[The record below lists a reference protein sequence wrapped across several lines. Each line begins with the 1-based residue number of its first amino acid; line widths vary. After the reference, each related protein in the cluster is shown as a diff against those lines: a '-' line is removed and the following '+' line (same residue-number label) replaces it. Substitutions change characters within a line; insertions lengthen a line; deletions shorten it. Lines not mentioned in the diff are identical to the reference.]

1 MRQRLFVVVGR
12 PRRGVPHG
20 RRSRAVLAILALL
33 VTGCASHSLMPKE
46 QAEAIK
52 SRDRALASQA
62 PAIQAAIRQSQD
74 AGALAF
80 FDTQNGR
87 LVVLPGETPADAWA
101 RHTAAP
107 ASDGGRMSVPAVVT
121 FVHRADLPMAPEA
134 VTVSALEQR
143 QAVRTSVD
151 ALEQELREVR
161 EGHRRTEERLAGI
174 QRELAESIA
183 ATKQE
188 TDRSLAGAKADLQRA
203 LTALGEEL
211 AAARAFMLQTA
222 QLGWL
227 NQELNVE
234 NANSI
239 RRVATAGQEL
249 TATSARLAAMVQQL
263 SETLAGQLKELATR
277 LDAIQGK
284 VGDIK

>member
-1 MRQRLFVVVGR
+1 
-12 PRRGVPHG
+12 
-20 RRSRAVLAILALL
+20 
-33 VTGCASHSLMPKE
+33 
-46 QAEAIK
+46 
-52 SRDRALASQA
+52 
-62 PAIQAAIRQSQD
+62 
-74 AGALAF
+74 
-80 FDTQNGR
+80 
-87 LVVLPGETPADAWA
+87 
-101 RHTAAP
+101 
-107 ASDGGRMSVPAVVT
+107 
-121 FVHRADLPMAPEA
+121 
-134 VTVSALEQR
+134 
-143 QAVRTSVD
+143 VD